1 MAEFAQ
7 KTVETDVQVLVTGF
21 PEVSYDAFCFFWA
34 RRMDDQAAS
43 DLFVRPPDLFFLPR
57 IVPRKLRPDSCPSP
71 QFDSN
76 NTGLLPQSI

>member
-1 MAEFAQ
+1 MAELAQ
-7 KTVETDVQVLVTGF
+7 KAVEADLQVLVTGL
-21 PEVSYDAFCFFWA
+21 PEVSYDAVCFFWA
-34 RRMDDQAAS
+34 SRMDDQAAS

-57 IVPRKLRPDSCPSP
+57 IVPSRPRPDSCPSP